1 MYQSNL
7 NDTVFFFLC
16 QKPKRDWNQSCP
28 CSYYVLSSPRLS
40 LIPALN
46 CLTLILAAKMIVK
59 QRLQYH
65 IKYSETHQS
74 HSFQFLFEIHTV
86 PQFCDFQYLLFQQ
99 LGIVKPDLGRHIRE
113 MHYYRLEIAT
123 HWSPMRPKL
132 KRQPHMKNWSF
143 LLSTL

>member
-7 NDTVFFFLC
+7 NDNVFFFLC

-59 QRLQYH
+59 QHLQYH

-86 PQFCDFQYLLFQQ
+86 PQFCDFSIPSFSAVGYSQTWFRQTHSGNALLQARNCDS
-99 LGIVKPDLGRHIRE
+99 LVTN
-113 MHYYRLEIAT
+113 AT
-123 HWSPMRPKL
+123 K
-132 KRQPHMKNWSF
+132 
-143 LLSTL
+143 T